1 MENAVLPGLT
11 VAEVIISW
19 CANFTENLE
28 ISAELSERRNN
39 FLLRCAAKAQWRLY
53 HRTCAGRSGLCVLLL
68 TEGFFTSH
76 ECSFQFA
83 SYTDSCGWKFCM
95 QFDFFFNFFEVF
107 LQNFQRYSSWK
118 SRWEKNALLPML
130 KVHFRTLVA
139 PYRLVKVFL
148 LPPVR
153 LLLCP

>member
-11 VAEVIISW
+11 TAEVIISW

-53 HRTCAGRSGLCVLLL
+53 HRTCAVRAVCSAAYRRIFHFSWMFFSVCFIHWQLWLKVLY
-68 TEGFFTSH
+68 
-76 ECSFQFA
+76 A
-83 SYTDSCGWKFCM
+83 VW
-95 QFDFFFNFFEVF
+95 FFFNFFEVF

-148 LPPVR
+148 LPPIR